1 MRPNYIPDAMITRSR
16 FPAEISL

>member
-1 MRPNYIPDAMITRSR
+1 MRPNYLPDAMITRSR